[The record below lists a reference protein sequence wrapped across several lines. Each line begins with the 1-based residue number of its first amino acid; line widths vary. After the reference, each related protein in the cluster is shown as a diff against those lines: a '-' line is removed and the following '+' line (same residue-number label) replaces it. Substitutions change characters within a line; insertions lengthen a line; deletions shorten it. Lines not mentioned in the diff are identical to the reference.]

1 LHFAKITPNRFR
13 NLSPDPIFLG
23 TGLHVIAGENGQ
35 GKTNLLEAIAL
46 LCGQRS
52 FRRARPSACAP
63 DGREFAVS
71 GELTGEGRA
80 DQLRLEWALAAGR
93 RFWRDGKAASFR
105 EISELAPAVFLA
117 PEHRELV
124 CGSPE
129 ARRRF
134 LDRLVLGWKPAAGD
148 DLARFERALAERN
161 ALLSSGRAGVSSSGE
176 LEAWTEELVL
186 AGSAVRRHRSAVL
199 SEWRSFF
206 EPLARQAGAEYAEI
220 AAAYPAGDESADRLR
235 ADCGRMLAVERRRG
249 YSLCGP
255 HRDDLLFSRR
265 GRPLAA
271 EASSGEVLRVVA
283 LVKLA
288 EWHAI
293 ARARGREVAPLFA
306 ADDFDAGLSHDSVE
320 AFLEAL
326 PASAQVLLTTASDS
340 VRWKGRAVIIW
351 MRGGRALSP
360 APPAAVSA
368 SGARG

>member
-1 LHFAKITPNRFR
+1 LHFSKITPNRFR

-23 TGLHVIAGENGQ
+23 KGPHVIAGENGQ
-35 GKTNLLEAIAL
+35 GKTNLLEAVAL

-71 GELTGEGRA
+71 GELLGDGRVET
-80 DQLRLEWALAAGR
+80 LRVDWTISAGR
-93 RFWRDGKAASFR
+93 RFSRAGKAASFR

-117 PEHRELV
+117 PEHRELL
-124 CGSPE
+124 CGHPE

-134 LDRLVLGWKPAAGD
+134 LDRLVLGSKPAAGD

-161 ALLSSGRAGVSSSGE
+161 ALLSRGGAPGSGE

-186 AGSAVRRHRSAVL
+186 SGSAVRRHRSAAL
-199 SEWRSFF
+199 SEWRGFF
-206 EPLARQAGAEYAEI
+206 EPLARQAGSEYAEI
-220 AAAYPAGDESADRLR
+220 GVDYPAGEQSAEGLR
-235 ADCGRMLAVERRRG
+235 AECERMVALERRRG

-255 HRDDLLFSRR
+255 HRDDVLFTRR

-271 EASSGEVLRVVA
+271 EASSGEVLRILA

-293 ARARGREVAPLFA
+293 SRARGRQVEPLFA
-306 ADDFDAGLSHDSVE
+306 ADDFDAGLSQASVE
-320 AFLEAL
+320 AFLEAM
-326 PASAQVLLTTASDS
+326 PAQAQVLLTTASDPA
-340 VRWKGRAVIIW
+340 RWKGRVAAIW
-351 MRGGRALSP
+351 MRAGRALSP
-360 APPAAVSA
+360 APPVVSV